1 MNIKKQKFTHKI
13 PGLKYNDMHLSA
25 QNEFPLAFY
34 IFALNKMYQICNVK
48 SIWVN
53 FQHSVHAKINLHF
66 LKVSGKK
73 IKLYLKSCT
82 YHIAYLQIQAQCEM
96 NPSAQVVILKYLVIT
111 RVHTE

>member
-48 SIWVN
+48 SI
-53 FQHSVHAKINLHF
+53 
-66 LKVSGKK
+66 
-73 IKLYLKSCT
+73 
-82 YHIAYLQIQAQCEM
+82 
-96 NPSAQVVILKYLVIT
+96 
-111 RVHTE
+111 